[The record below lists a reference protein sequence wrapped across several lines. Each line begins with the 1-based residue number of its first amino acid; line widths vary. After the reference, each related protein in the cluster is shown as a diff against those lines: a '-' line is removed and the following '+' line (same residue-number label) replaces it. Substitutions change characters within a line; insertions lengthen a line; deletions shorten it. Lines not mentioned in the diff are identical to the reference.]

1 MYLYVSDD
9 VMSKTTSDQQAE
21 PSLPQPTPDPEKIDK
36 TAPRINI
43 NPDVV
48 KSRDSIKKSYLN
60 AVVMGH
66 VGCGKSTVS
75 GRLVYECDGIDEDLM
90 TKFEREAN
98 QVMINFESS
107 RKHAYII
114 LIPLNPTFI

>member
-9 VMSKTTSDQQAE
+9 VMSKTASDQQAE

-98 QVMINFESS
+98 QVINFESS